1 MASFFN
7 QILASFS
14 PLRGRLSENVSGNDS
29 GNDSESDGGGGS
41 GAVAPAAAV
50 GAEEGVA
57 GMGGGDD
64 KNSRESGLDGFEAG
78 SMESSPPTSA
88 SANVSGA
95 IKFPSTSL
103 T

>member
-29 GNDSESDGGGGS
+29 ASDGGGGS
-41 GAVAPAAAV
+41 VVVGPGASV
-50 GAEEGVA
+50 GAEEGAA

-64 KNSRESGLDGFEAG
+64 ENSRESGHGQQEGGLR
-78 SMESSPPTSA
+78 ST
-88 SANVSGA
+88 NVSGA
-95 IKFPSTSL
+95 TKFPSTLL